1 MHRNSWSWV
10 PSPSVH
16 RASTETWLSPPTDPK
31 GWLISP
37 IRAYSLFRDLG
48 KAMRK
53 SKQAEHLPLSS
64 STPGFKQ
71 FPPLFEG
78 FWLPWWLCVKEPTC
92 QAGDLGSI
100 SGSED
105 PQEKEMA
112 THSTILPWIV
122 SMGYT
127 MDRGGL
133 AGYSPWHCKRFAHN
147 LLTKQ
152 QLKGFRKKVSA
163 PVQFTEG

>member
-105 PQEKEMA
+105 PMEKGMA
-112 THSTILPWIV
+112 THFNILAWRITWIEEPGRLQF
-122 SMGYT
+122 MGSQRVRHDWAT
-127 MDRGGL
+127 NTHSEFM
-133 AGYSPWHCKRFAHN
+133 
-147 LLTKQ
+147 
-152 QLKGFRKKVSA
+152 QLHEK
-163 PVQFTEG
+163 